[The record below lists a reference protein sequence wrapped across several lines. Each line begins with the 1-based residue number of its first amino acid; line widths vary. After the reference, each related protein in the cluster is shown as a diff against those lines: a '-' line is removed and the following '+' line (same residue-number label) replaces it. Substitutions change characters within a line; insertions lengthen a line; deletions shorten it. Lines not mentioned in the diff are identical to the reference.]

1 MTRASAGRGAACL
14 IWAIT
19 YLFFLFTLA
28 NNFSASH
35 DSINYLNNIVN
46 GKHLFHQHH
55 LLYHF
60 LANKWLHLL
69 QPLFHEVPEHY
80 LIESF
85 TAIWGSGALAVCYL
99 FFRNRFFLPNALS
112 VFGVMLIAFSYGT
125 WFYSVNIEV
134 YTPPLFFLLWSLY
147 IITRKEPQRNDIWR
161 IAMLHSMAILFH
173 QVNVLFGF
181 VVLQW
186 IYANRKHV
194 PPSPAVFKYFTTGV
208 VVVGVT
214 YFLIGWFV
222 EGNNNSEAFVN
233 WILGY
238 SVGHG
243 YWQPLSLH
251 TPMQVLAGFSRA
263 FIGAHFI
270 FQVTAV
276 DTFLENS
283 FRAHSL
289 RDEIFLSEQ
298 VSSAMAWLLLVL
310 AVVFGA
316 LMIAL
321 IVRFIR
327 HVRSMKMHFHV
338 LNPILLSLLV
348 YSLFFIFWMPEIL
361 EFWIF
366 QMVLVWLLLIGMLP
380 LIRFPFGITARTG
393 ALLMVL
399 MLFAMNYFGS
409 MKWLQRID
417 NDWFYV
423 EMKKMPAVTPGDV
436 VIVENQWILKDYVRH
451 YTAATVIATDEPD
464 YDVADARK
472 KINDAKAAG
481 HHIYLYR
488 NDPGKPVEEWT
499 LIQSY

>member
-1 MTRASAGRGAACL
+1 MMRANAGRGAAVAV
-14 IWAIT
+14 WAIS

-35 DSINYLNNIVN
+35 DSINYLNHIVE
-46 GKHLFHQHH
+46 GQHLFHQHH

-69 QPLFHEVPEHY
+69 QPLFPSVPEHY
-80 LIESF
+80 IVESF

-99 FFRNRFFLPNALS
+99 FFRNRFSLLPSLS
-112 VFGVMLIAFSYGT
+112 VLGTMLIAFSYGT
-125 WFYSVNIEV
+125 WFYSINIEV

-147 IITRKEPQRNDIWR
+147 IITRKEPRGNDIWR
-161 IAMLHSMAILFH
+161 IALLHSLAILFH

-186 IYANRKHV
+186 IYANRKQV
-194 PPSPAVFKYFTTGV
+194 PPFPAFLKYFITGGII
-208 VVVGVT
+208 VGVT
-214 YFLIGWFV
+214 YFVIGWYV
-222 EGNNNSEAFVN
+222 EGNNSADSFIS

-251 TPMQVLAGFSRA
+251 TPMQVVTGFSRA

-270 FQVTAV
+270 FQVPVV
-276 DTFLENS
+276 DTFLQSS

-289 RDEIFLSEQ
+289 RDEIFLSERIPAS
-298 VSSAMAWLLLVL
+298 VAWLLLAL

-316 LMIAL
+316 LVISL
-321 IVRFIR
+321 VIRFIGR
-327 HVRSMKMHFHV
+327 VRSMKIHFHI
-338 LNPILLSLLV
+338 LNPIFICVLV

-361 EFWIF
+361 EFWIL
-366 QMVLVWLLLIGMLP
+366 QMVLVWMLLIGMLP
-380 LIRFPFGITARTG
+380 VIRFPFRLSARTG
-393 ALLMVL
+393 TIVMVV
-399 MLFAMNYFGS
+399 MLFAINYFGS
-409 MKWLQRID
+409 IRWLQRLD

-423 EMKKMPAVTPGDV
+423 EIKKMPALTRGDV
-436 VIVENQWILKDYVRH
+436 VIVENQWILKDYVR
-451 YTAATVIATDEPD
+451 YYSPATVIATDEPD
-464 YDVADARK
+464 FTLEETRK

-488 NDPGKPVEEWT
+488 NEPGKPVEEWA